1 MQLLQ
6 RRKERLKLVLK
17 KKIKCQKT
25 FELKDPIKN
34 RLPATSAATL
44 TASTGV
50 ATSTGSKQKCSRMFI
65 TFCTAIHDSNKINYQ
80 QLPQ

>member
-6 RRKERLKLVLK
+6 RRKERLKLVLE
-17 KKIKCQKT
+17 KKIKCKKT
-25 FELKDPIKN
+25 FKLKDPIKN
-34 RLPATSAATL
+34 RLPVTSAATL

-50 ATSTGSKQKCSRMFI
+50 ATSTGSKQCSRMFI
-65 TFCTAIHDSNKINYQ
+65 TFCTAIHDPNKINYQ